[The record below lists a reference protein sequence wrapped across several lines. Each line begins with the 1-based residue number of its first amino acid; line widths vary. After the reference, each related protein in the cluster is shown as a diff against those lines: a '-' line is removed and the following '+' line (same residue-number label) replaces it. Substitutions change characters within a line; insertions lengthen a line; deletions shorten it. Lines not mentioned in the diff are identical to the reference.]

1 MLTCA
6 NNLLKVKICDIT
18 EIEGFRRRLNFTDED
33 VKSLRVDGK
42 GKEKNLIPEL
52 QPSTRE
58 DLLGEKKIP
67 LKKNNCPANILDNP
81 RMSKQ

>member
-33 VKSLRVDGK
+33 VKSLRVDIK
-42 GKEKNLIPEL
+42 GKEKNVIPEL

-58 DLLGEKKIP
+58 DLLGGKNS
-67 LKKNNCPANILDNP
+67 LKKKKL
-81 RMSKQ
+81 SS